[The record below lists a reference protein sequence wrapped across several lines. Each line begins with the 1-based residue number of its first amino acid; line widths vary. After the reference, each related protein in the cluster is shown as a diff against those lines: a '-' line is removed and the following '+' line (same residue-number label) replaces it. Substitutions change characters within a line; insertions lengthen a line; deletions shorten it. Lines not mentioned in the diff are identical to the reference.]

1 MVNDIQNKII
11 IVGGGLIGELL
22 HLMLKSKGFEIN
34 HFTKD
39 SSVKNRTFAL
49 SPSSVD
55 WLRSLGLPSIFFES
69 LSEIKSMKI
78 FDSSIKNSVTLNA
91 DEVQKPALAYMA
103 NEKDFDE
110 AIKNTFNNKKNFKKL
125 PTDFEIKKKQDQA
138 ILKLPNEEHIAS
150 IIIACDGANSKV
162 REKIAIDLRRHN
174 FNQTALSFEL
184 KVNSEIQKQA
194 FQFFLKESILAVLP
208 IRQGLVS
215 IVWSCNANFFTKLND
230 LDDKSIENELS
241 QIIGNYY
248 KDIKITTKKESFP
261 LFMNSVE
268 SIFKD
273 RVLLVGDSAHFI
285 HPMAGQGLNLGIR
298 DIIFLEKIIDRKNYL
313 DIGLRGFLRK
323 YERARKE
330 DVSQMGFLT
339 LGLNWIFSKKSSIV
353 TDLIEKGMGVLDK
366 SKFLKQQLIKKAI
379 S

>member
-22 HLMLKSKGFEIN
+22 HMMLKSKGFEIN

-39 SSVKNRTFAL
+39 SNVKNRTFAL
-49 SPSSVD
+49 SPSSID

-91 DEVQKPALAYMA
+91 DDAQKQALAYMA
-103 NEKDFDE
+103 NEKDFIE
-110 AIKNTFNNKKNFKKL
+110 AIKNSFNNKNLKKL
-125 PTDFEIKKKQDQA
+125 STDFNIQKKQDQA
-138 ILKLPNEEHIAS
+138 ILKLPNGEHVAS
-150 IIIACDGANSKV
+150 VIIACDGANSKV

-184 KVNSEIQKQA
+184 KVNTEIQKQA

-215 IVWSCNANFFTKLND
+215 IVWSCNSNFFTKLNG
-230 LDDKSIENELS
+230 LDDKSIENELN

-248 KDIKITTKKESFP
+248 KDIKIATKKESFP

-330 DVSQMGFLT
+330 DVSQMGLLT